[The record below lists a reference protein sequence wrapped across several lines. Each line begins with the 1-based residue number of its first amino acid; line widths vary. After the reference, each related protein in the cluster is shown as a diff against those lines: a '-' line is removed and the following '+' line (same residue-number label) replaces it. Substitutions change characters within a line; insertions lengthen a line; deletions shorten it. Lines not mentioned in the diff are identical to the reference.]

1 MCDYSLEHYQSRPAR
16 QGETFTLSRFS
27 SGSLGFIAKDSP
39 SVAVCLACDMR
50 LRLQALPEHI
60 QARYS
65 VSSEAPAT
73 FTQVDGGFYR
83 DAVRFDNGHVVLLQ
97 ELGPGVI
104 AALDDALSQPLPVR
118 ERGVETVV

>member
-1 MCDYSLEHYQSRPAR
+1 
-16 QGETFTLSRFS
+16 
-27 SGSLGFIAKDSP
+27 
-39 SVAVCLACDMR
+39 MR

-60 QARYS
+60 QARYA

-83 DAVRFDNGHVVLLQ
+83 DAVRFDNGQVVLLQ